1 MRVKLECRFIEFEPG
16 RWIYTLQDGP
26 GGAWPQEKTYGPFGS
41 FSDAVGALEESWV
54 YPDETKIEI
63 CAGHVHE
70 FMPVGNNPTTHGH
83 EEGHMRCISCGAT
96 QE

>member
-1 MRVKLECRFIEFEPG
+1 MRGKVTCRFVEIEPG
-16 RWIYTLQDGP
+16 RWTYTLQE
-26 GGAWPQEKTYGPFGS
+26 GAVGEWPMETYGPFGS
-41 FSDAVGALEESWV
+41 FAKAVGEMQESRA
-54 YPDETKIEI
+54 YPDYLETKI